1 MFQKPVNIRNVF
13 GFIRLDPD
21 DHLPAVFSTKLH
33 YFASSRFRLHPC
45 YCRFFLLPSLA
56 IMAIPRPRAGG
67 DGAALS
73 KNLTIRLLSRC
84 CF

>member
-1 MFQKPVNIRNVF
+1 LPSVF
-13 GFIRLDPD
+13 I
-21 DHLPAVFSTKLH
+21 AKLH
-33 YFASSRFRLHPC
+33 YFASSLSRLYPC
-45 YCRFFLLPSLA
+45 YRRFFLLPSLA
-56 IMAIPRPRAGG
+56 IMVLPRPRAGG